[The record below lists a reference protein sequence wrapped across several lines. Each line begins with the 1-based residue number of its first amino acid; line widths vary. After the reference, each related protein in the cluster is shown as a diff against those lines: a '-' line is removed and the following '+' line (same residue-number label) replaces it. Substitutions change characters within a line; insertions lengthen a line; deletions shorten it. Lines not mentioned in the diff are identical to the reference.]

1 MSLASKTKDIV
12 SHFDFRFAKSLGQNF
27 LIDNNV
33 LTKIVDSAE
42 LDENSCALEIG
53 PGIGV
58 LTQEMAT
65 RCKKVV
71 AIEIDDR
78 LIPILGETLGNFP
91 NVEVVHSDALKVD
104 FNKLFEEKGLDNVKV
119 VANLPYYVT
128 TPIITKIFK
137 EAKGVKSIT
146 VMIQK
151 EVAERLIAK
160 PSTKDY
166 GALTLLA
173 NYYSDVEKVV
183 KVPPSCFIPNPKVES
198 MVVKMNIKE
207 PEVDVEDEKLFFRVI
222 RDSFNMRRKTLT
234 NALKPIGLKP
244 DVLKECL
251 AKANIDEKRRGE
263 TLSIEEFANLSNII
277 NRILKSD
284 RV

>member
-1 MSLASKTKDIV
+1 MSLVSKTKDIV
-12 SHFDFRFAKSLGQNF
+12 NHFDFKFAKSLGQNF
-27 LIDNNV
+27 LIDKN
-33 LTKIVDSAE
+33 IVDKIMDASG

-58 LTQEMAT
+58 LTAEMAQ

-78 LIPILGETLGNFP
+78 LIPVLKETLGNYE
-91 NVEVVHSDALKVD
+91 NVSVVHSDALKVD
-104 FNKLFEEKGLDNVKV
+104 FNKLFEEKDLTNIKV

-128 TPIITKIFK
+128 TPLINKIFK
-137 EAKGVKSIT
+137 EAKGVDSIT
-146 VMIQK
+146 IMIQK

-183 KVPPSCFIPNPKVES
+183 KVPPSCFIPNPKVDS
-198 MVVKMNIKE
+198 MVIKMNIKE
-207 PEVDVEDEKLFFRVI
+207 PEVDLKDESLFFRVI
-222 RDSFNMRRKTLT
+222 RESFNMRRKTLT
-234 NALKPIGLKP
+234 NSLRPIGLKG
-244 DVLKECL
+244 DKLKEAL
-251 AKANIDEKRRGE
+251 ALAQVKGE
-263 TLSIEEFANLSNII
+263 E
-277 NRILKSD
+277 
-284 RV
+284 

>member
-1 MSLASKTKDIV
+1 MNLASKTKDIV

-27 LIDNNV
+27 LVDNNV

-42 LDENSCALEIG
+42 LDDTSCALEIG

-58 LTQEMAT
+58 LTQEMAS

-78 LIPILGETLGNFP
+78 LIPILGETLSSYD
-91 NVEVVHSDALKVD
+91 NVEIVHSDALKVD
-104 FNKLFEEKGLDNVKV
+104 FNKLFEEKGMDNIKV

-128 TPIITKIFK
+128 TPIINKIFK

-183 KVPPSCFIPNPKVES
+183 KAPPSCFIPNPKVES

-207 PEVDVEDEKLFFRVI
+207 PEVDVKDEKLFFRII
-222 RDSFNMRRKTLT
+222 RDSFNMRRKTLL
-234 NALKPIGLKP
+234 NSLKPVGLPSDK
-244 DVLKECL
+244 LKE
-251 AKANIDEKRRGE
+251 AFAAAGIDEKRRGE
-263 TLSIEEFANLSNII
+263 TLTIQEFAMLSNVIYEMM
-277 NRILKSD
+277 
-284 RV
+284 

>member
-1 MSLASKTKDIV
+1 MSLASKTKEIV
-12 SHFDFRFAKSLGQNF
+12 NHFDFKFAKSLGQNF
-27 LIDNNV
+27 LTDTGI
-33 LTKIVDSAE
+33 LEKIVDSAE

-78 LIPILGETLGNFP
+78 LIPILGETLSNFN

-104 FNKLFEEKGLDNVKV
+104 FNKLFEEKGLENVKV

-160 PSTKDY
+160 PSTKEY

-173 NYYSDVEKVV
+173 NYYSNVEKVV

-198 MVVKMNIKE
+198 MVVKMTLKE
-207 PEVDVEDEKLFFRVI
+207 PEVDLADEKLFFSVI
-222 RDSFNMRRKTLT
+222 RDSFNMRRKTLL
-234 NALKPIGLKP
+234 NSLKPIGLKS
-244 DVLKECL
+244 DKLKEAL
-251 AKANIDEKRRGE
+251 NKAGIDEKRRGE
-263 TLSIEEFANLSNII
+263 TLSIQEFATLSNII
-277 NRILKSD
+277 KEML
-284 RV
+284 

>member
-1 MSLASKTKDIV
+1 MSLASKTKEIV
-12 SHFDFRFAKSLGQNF
+12 NHFDFKFAKSLGQNF
-27 LIDNNV
+27 LTDTGI
-33 LTKIVDSAE
+33 LEKIVDSAE

-78 LIPILGETLGNFP
+78 LIPILGETLSNFN

-104 FNKLFEEKGLDNVKV
+104 FNKLFEEKGLENVKV

-160 PSTKDY
+160 PSTKEY

-173 NYYSDVEKVV
+173 NYYSNVEKVV

-198 MVVKMNIKE
+198 MVVKMTLKE
-207 PEVDVEDEKLFFRVI
+207 PEVDLLDEKLFFSVI
-222 RDSFNMRRKTLT
+222 RDSFNMRRKTLL
-234 NALKPIGLKP
+234 NSLKPIGLKS
-244 DVLKECL
+244 DKLKEAL
-251 AKANIDEKRRGE
+251 NKAGIDEKRRGE
-263 TLSIEEFANLSNII
+263 TLSIQEFATLSNII
-277 NRILKSD
+277 KEML
-284 RV
+284 

>member
-1 MSLASKTKDIV
+1 MSLASKTKEIV
-12 SHFDFRFAKSLGQNF
+12 NHFDFKFAKSLGQNF
-27 LIDNNV
+27 LTDTGI
-33 LTKIVDSAE
+33 LEKIVDSAQ

-78 LIPILGETLGNFP
+78 LIPILGETLSNFD

-104 FNKLFEEKGLDNVKV
+104 FNKLFEEKGLENVKV

-160 PSTKDY
+160 PSTKEY

-198 MVVKMNIKE
+198 MVVKMTLKE
-207 PEVDVEDEKLFFRVI
+207 PEVDLVDEKLFFKII
-222 RDSFNMRRKTLT
+222 RDSFNMRRKTLL
-234 NALKPIGLKP
+234 NSLKPIGLKS
-244 DVLKECL
+244 DKLKEAL
-251 AKANIDEKRRGE
+251 NKAGIDEKRRGE
-263 TLSIEEFANLSNII
+263 TLSIQEFATLSNII
-277 NRILKSD
+277 KEML
-284 RV
+284 